1 MLSFIAIIIPTLTS
15 ILLYMFWSRKV
26 VLLEFL
32 ALFACSFIGVG
43 IVKLIA
49 DNSNTTDTE
58 FWNGTKNE
66 VRYYEAWDEEV
77 PCRHPVYCTRYYEC
91 NCDENG
97 SNCSTC
103 SEEYVC
109 GYEHAYDVDY
119 HPQYWM
125 LYTTLGNWSISQ
137 NEYNRLKNIYG
148 NNKFVDQHRT
158 YHSIDGDAYS
168 SVWNGEL
175 DKLEMV
181 SDSRTYTNRVQA
193 SSSVFNFP
201 EVTAD
206 EKARYKLFD
215 YPKIINNRQDHI
227 LGIVDKSAE
236 KRMDILNGLLG
247 PKKQVTAFIL
257 VFKNATI
264 SAANLQEAYWKGGN
278 KNEFIVC
285 IGLDKSNKANWCKVI
300 SWTEVAEPKI
310 TVRNFILQQDTFN
323 LSKIADY
330 MYTELDTKFKRKHFK
345 DFEYLSIPMTPGQLL
360 AALITSAI
368 LNILIAIW
376 AVYNEFED
384 TKEFISEKFSLRPL
398 IDKIK
403 DTCSNIVNWFNNI
416 WNRIFKIK

>member
-15 ILLYMFWSRKV
+15 ILLYMFWNRKV

-32 ALFACSFIGVG
+32 ALFACSFIAVG

-49 DNSNTTDTE
+49 DNSNTSDTE

-66 VRYYEAWDEEV
+66 VRYYEPWDEEV
-77 PCRHPVYCTRYYEC
+77 PCRHPIYCTRTYEC
-91 NCDENG
+91 NCDSKGE
-97 SNCSTC
+97 NCSTC
-103 SEEYVC
+103 TEEYVC

-119 HPQYWM
+119 HSEYWM
-125 LYTTLGNWSISQ
+125 LYTTLGDWSISQ
-137 NEYNRLKNIYG
+137 QEYNRLKNIYG
-148 NNKFVDQHRT
+148 NTQFLDQHRD

-168 SVWNGEL
+168 SVWKGEL
-175 DKLEMV
+175 EKLEIV

-206 EKARYKLFD
+206 EKSRYKLFD

-227 LGIVDKSAE
+227 LGMVDNPAE

-257 VFKNATI
+257 VFKNATLK
-264 SAANLQEAYWKGGN
+264 AADLQEAYWKGGN
-278 KNEFIVC
+278 KNEFIICV
-285 IGLDKSNKANWCKVI
+285 GLDNTNKATWCKVI

-310 TVRNFILQQDTFN
+310 TVRNFVLQQDKFN
-323 LSKIADY
+323 LSEIADFAY
-330 MYTELDTKFKRKHFK
+330 SELSTKFKRKRFR
-345 DFEYLSIPMTPGQLL
+345 DFEYLSIPMTSGQLL
-360 AALITSAI
+360 AALITSVI
-368 LNILIAIW
+368 LNIIIAIW
-376 AVYNEFED
+376 SVYNEFED
-384 TKEFISEKFSLRPL
+384 TSEFIKEKLTLRPL

-403 DTCSNIVNWFNNI
+403 SLIARIAQWFNNT
-416 WNRIFKIK
+416 WNKIFKIK